1 MMNNTMKRIMSVLCA
16 ATAAIICLV
25 MVFFEVINKDIPA
38 LLWLVLSMSMF
49 ANAAMIHMNNK
60 RTV

>member
-1 MMNNTMKRIMSVLCA
+1 MNNTMKKILSVLCA
-16 ATAAIICLV
+16 AAAAIICLV